1 VLRVLGAFSNLEEL
15 ESPLTFVGDGGLDSG
30 VHGGGNFQLP
40 LQRVGAGHR
49 HLDLL
54 DAAREAVGE
63 MVRSDS
69 GVGSGSGGGG
79 TRRVSLEEGGVGFR
93 V

>member
-1 VLRVLGAFSNLEEL
+1 
-15 ESPLTFVGDGGLDSG
+15 
-30 VHGGGNFQLP
+30 
-40 LQRVGAGHR
+40 
-49 HLDLL
+49 LL

-69 GVGSGSGGGG
+69 GVGSCSGGGG